1 MPLPLLLIPLA
12 IAGGSAVA
20 QTVAKLRAHGRLS
33 ALRAELEELEAHYR
47 EELRQHYD
55 QQAALY
61 RELGWG
67 ELAPPAALD
76 ERRQPEADAQGRP
89 WWRRLLRRRRRG
101 LLEGPAQSRTS
112 IIGRHGASFAAGTV
126 WRTSSAAIMNVVRP
140 VMNWLLTLL
149 PRFAAVGG
157 GGSSI
162 VAATGVRFAVGAF
175 TAFGIVL
182 GPILAAVAIFREIRR
197 VRKAQWE
204 LVTARL
210 QRQAELDRCAVRTR
224 QLQWQLSVVTR
235 PPGAVPS

>member
-12 IAGGSAVA
+12 VAGGSAVA
-20 QTVAKLRAHGRLS
+20 QTVAKLRTHGRLS

-55 QQAALY
+55 RQAALY

-76 ERRQPEADAQGRP
+76 ERRQPEAAAQGQP
-89 WWRRLLRRRRRG
+89 WWRRLLKRRRRG

-112 IIGRHGASFAAGTV
+112 IVGRHGAGFAAGTV
-126 WRTSSAAIMNVVRP
+126 WRTSSAAIMDVVGP
-140 VMNWLLTLL
+140 VITRILTFA
-149 PRFAAVGG
+149 PRFAAVGS

-162 VAATGVRFAVGAF
+162 VAATGLRFAVGVF

-197 VRKAQWE
+197 VRKARWE
-204 LVTARL
+204 LETTRL
-210 QRQAELDRCAVRTR
+210 QRQADLNRCAVRTR
-224 QLQWQLSVVTR
+224 QLQWQLTVATR
-235 PPGAVPS
+235 PSDAVRS